1 MKFTENQA
9 QRQKGFSATMYVLLK
24 MKKEGKISN
33 EDYKKAYKI
42 MKDKYLPVLDLVVD
56 YKAK

>member
-1 MKFTENQA
+1 MKFNNNQA

-24 MKKEGKISN
+24 LRKEGKISN
-33 EDYKKAYKI
+33 SDYHKAYSLL
-42 MKDKYLPVLDLVVD
+42 KDNYLPVLDLVVD